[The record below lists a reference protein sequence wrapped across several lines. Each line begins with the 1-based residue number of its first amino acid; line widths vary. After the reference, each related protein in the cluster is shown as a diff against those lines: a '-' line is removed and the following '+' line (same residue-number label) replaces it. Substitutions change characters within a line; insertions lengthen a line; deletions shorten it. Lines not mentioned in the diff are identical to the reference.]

1 MTVSASQSGPDRPL
15 LVLLWRADDRNV
27 DWAGLRWLGDADFA
41 FALDSGIEDQFPQG
55 LEIEPIQGSTANI
68 GKALRQL
75 NARYPQADVL
85 LFRSDLIAPE
95 RFVQRLQELMQ
106 QDDRP
111 DQILMPGNY
120 SGVHAEQSDPLL
132 GLPYTEQLD
141 PDSLLQSCGDRCW
154 QWVDTAPLDCLLI
167 RFEMIAERSANIG
180 RAPAALVDDFYIC
193 DPAVSNERV
202 LPEEARPP
210 LGRVRLRVSE
220 LLRAGISHLPTID
233 PNRQPVTLHIA
244 HSWGGGV
251 WRWIEDFID
260 GDDSSRHLV
269 LVAESD
275 GPGQRCGRRLQLCA
289 LGPGRGV
296 IREFELSPDIDSTAR
311 THVAYAEHL
320 QAVINRFG
328 VGRIIVSSLIG
339 HSLDCLKTGLPT
351 LQVLHDFYPLWP
363 FLDYDPEPFTEA
375 GQGVDFER
383 AFDQY
388 GPGMRLRPQRP
399 EFWRRLTHAWRD
411 AVDRHAVE
419 LIAPTRH
426 VIERWRL
433 MNPEMHLDIGHEPHG
448 FRPFTDERLGDA
460 TPDGEIETSPANRDA
475 KLHLLIP
482 GRLTAGKG
490 LNLLKQALPGLRKY
504 ARLTALGCGREAF
517 SLMGES
523 GIDLIPNYQRD
534 ELPGLIQTLRP
545 HAALLL
551 STVPETWNYTLS
563 EIRALNVLPVAT
575 NIGSFRERIEHG
587 VDGFLIEPE
596 PDALIAQVRMLY
608 EQHEQI
614 VSMLARSRP
623 ERSPADQANAIRARI
638 PGRLGTLPMYQAMQ
652 TSQSDSA
659 RLAAELA
666 DARQAAIK
674 VEREQLEMR
683 GQLSERTRWAHT
695 MERQFRQRS
704 EWAERLNRDNQ
715 ALQSDLSDSQQALA
729 DQTELQRRTAQ
740 DLEQTSVE
748 RERIQQLVDQIIAS
762 RSWRIT
768 RPLRVLNRVL
778 TGPVVPKLL
787 NPLNWPR
794 LIGTFIH
801 HWRLRGLK
809 QTLWLL
815 QSLPP
820 PEPEPA
826 TVGETSIPQADR
838 VASPLSLPVV
848 DQPRISIVVPVHNQ
862 LHYTAA
868 CLHSVFAATNTTTY
882 ELIVV
887 DDASSDGTRRWLKRC
902 RGLKVLTNRNNLG
915 FIGSCNRGASAAR
928 GEFVL
933 FLNNDTKVTDRWLD
947 TMLAVFEQQA
957 GVGVVGARLV
967 FADGSLQEAG
977 GIIFDDGSGWNYGR
991 GDDADRP
998 QYSFLSET
1006 DYVSG
1011 ACLMLRRALFE
1022 QLEGFDTHYSPA
1034 YYEDTDLCFRVREKG
1049 LKVMY
1054 QPAATVV
1061 HFEGVTSG
1069 TDESSG
1075 TKRYQAVNREKFI
1088 ERWQQQLERQPPQDI
1103 REQSADP
1110 VRHLRYHRHAKRAL
1124 VIDAV
1129 TPMPQQDSGSVR
1141 MFALLKLL
1149 DQIGYQ
1155 TSFMPS
1161 NLAWAGADSIGL
1173 QQAGIEV
1180 LTAPWLNDAEDWLAE
1195 HGSDLDLVLVSRHYV
1210 LSPLLRLIRYYC
1222 PNARLLFDT
1231 VDLHFLRE
1239 EREAELA
1246 GSAAVRREAARTRR
1260 AELELVDKADAT
1272 LVVSEFEAG
1281 LLADLKPD
1289 ARVQVVSNVHSLQD
1303 PGKSWIERKDLLF
1316 VGGFQHPPNQDAAV
1330 WLIDKILPLIRA
1342 ELDDVKLH
1350 LIGSKMPDEIRE
1362 RQAPGLV
1369 VHGFVAD
1376 LEPYLNGC
1384 RVSLA
1389 PLRYGAGV
1397 KGKVNQAMSHG
1408 LPVVATSC
1416 AAEGMYTTHEQ
1427 DVLMADTAEAFAA
1440 EVVRVYRDQAL
1451 WQTIAANG
1459 RENVERHFSVAAAE
1473 RALLELLSDL
1483 EA

>member
-1 MTVSASQSGPDRPL
+1 MTGSVSQSGPDQPL
-15 LVLLWRADDRNV
+15 LVLLWRADDRDV
-27 DWAGLRWLGDADFA
+27 DWSALRWLDDADFA
-41 FALDSGIEDQFPQG
+41 FALGPGFDDAASHD
-55 LEIEPIQGSTANI
+55 LEIESVQGSTANV
-68 GKALRQL
+68 AEPLRQL
-75 NARYPQADVL
+75 NERYPQADVL
-85 LFRSDLIAPE
+85 TFRSDLVAPE
-95 RFVQRLQELMQ
+95 RFVERLRTLMRQ
-106 QDDRP
+106 ADRP
-111 DQILMPGNY
+111 DQLLLPGNY
-120 SGVHAEQSDPLL
+120 SDSYAEQSDPLL
-132 GLPYTEQLD
+132 GLNDGNQSD
-141 PDSLLQSCGDRCW
+141 PDSLLQSCGDRRW
-154 QWVDTAPLDCLLI
+154 QWVDAAPPDCLLI
-167 RFEMIAERSANIG
+167 RSEMIAERPAELG
-180 RAPAALVDDFYIC
+180 RAPAALVDDFYIR
-193 DPAVSNERV
+193 DLAVRNERAI
-202 LPEEARPP
+202 PEEARPP

-220 LLRAGISHLPTID
+220 LLRAGVQHLSTID
-233 PNRQPVTLHIA
+233 PSRQPVTLHIA

-251 WRWIEDFID
+251 WRWIEDFMD
-260 GDDSSRHLV
+260 ADDSSRHLV
-269 LVAESD
+269 LEAVSD
-275 GPGQRCGRRLQLCA
+275 GPGRRCGRRLQLCA

-296 IREFELSPDIDSTAR
+296 IREFELSPDIDSTAL
-311 THVAYAEHL
+311 THAAYAEHL
-320 QAVINRFG
+320 QAVIERFG

-363 FLDYDPEPFTEA
+363 FLDYDPEPFAEA

-383 AFDQY
+383 AFDRH
-388 GPGMRLRPQRP
+388 GPGMRLRPRRP
-399 EFWRRLTHAWRD
+399 EFWRRLAQAWRD
-411 AVDRHAVE
+411 AIGEHAVE

-448 FRPFTDERLGDA
+448 FRPFAGEWINE
-460 TPDGEIETSPANRDA
+460 EIETHPANGNT

-490 LNLLKQALPGLRKY
+490 LNLLKQALPELRKY

-523 GIDLIPNYQRD
+523 GIDLIPNYRRD
-534 ELPGLIQTLRP
+534 ELPELIQTLRP
-545 HAALLL
+545 QAALLL

-563 EIRALNVLPVAT
+563 EMRALNVLPVAT

-596 PDALIAQVRMLY
+596 PDALIAQVRLLS
-608 EQHEQI
+608 EQI
-614 VSMLARSRP
+614 ESLAAMTERSQP
-623 ERSPADQANAIRARI
+623 ERSLADQADAIRARI
-638 PGRLGTLPMYQAMQ
+638 PARLGARPMYQAMQ
-652 TSQSDSA
+652 TSQSGTA

-666 DARQAAIK
+666 DARQAKIMA
-674 VEREQLEMR
+674 EREQLEMR
-683 GQLSERTRWAHT
+683 EQLSERTRWAHT

-704 EWAERLNRDNQ
+704 QWAERLNKDNQ
-715 ALQSDLSDSQQALA
+715 ALQLNLSDSQQALA

-740 DLEQTSVE
+740 DLEQISAE
-748 RERIQQLVDQIIAS
+748 RERVEQLLDQIMAS

-778 TGPVVPKLL
+778 SGPVVPKLF

-794 LIGTFIH
+794 LIGTFFH

-838 VASPLSLPVV
+838 VAPPLSLPMA
-848 DQPRISIVVPVHNQ
+848 DRPRISIVVPVHNQ

-868 CLHSVFAATNTTTY
+868 CLHSVITATNSASF
-882 ELIVV
+882 EIIVV

-902 RGLKVLTNRNNLG
+902 RGLKVLTNRSNLG
-915 FIGSCNRGASAAR
+915 FIGSCNRGASTAR
-928 GEFVL
+928 GEFIV

-947 TMLAVFEQQA
+947 AMLAVFEQQSE
-957 GVGVVGARLV
+957 VGVVGARLV
-967 FADGSLQEAG
+967 YADGSLQEAG
-977 GIIFDDGSGWNYGR
+977 GMIFADGSGWNYGR

-998 QYSFLSET
+998 QYSFVSET

-1011 ACLMLRRALFE
+1011 ACLMLHRSLFE

-1034 YYEDTDLCFRVREKG
+1034 YYEDTDLCFRVREQG

-1088 ERWQQQLERQPPQDI
+1088 QRWQHRLERQPQQDI

-1110 VRHLRYHRHAKRAL
+1110 VRHLRYHRYAKRAL

-1161 NLAWAGADSIGL
+1161 NLAWAGVDSIEL

-1180 LTAPWLNDAEDWLAE
+1180 LTAPWLNDVEDWLAE
-1195 HGSDLDLVLVSRHYV
+1195 HGRDLDLVLVSRHYV
-1210 LSPLLRLIRYYC
+1210 LSPLMRLIRYYC
-1222 PNARLLFDT
+1222 PHAHLLFDT

-1239 EREAELA
+1239 QREAELA
-1246 GSAAVRREAARTRR
+1246 GNAAVRREAARTRR
-1260 AELELVDKADAT
+1260 AELHLVDQADAT
-1272 LVVSEFEAG
+1272 LVVSEFEAD

-1303 PGKSWIERKDLLF
+1303 PGKSWAERKELLF

-1330 WLIDKILPLIRA
+1330 WLIDEILPLIRA
-1342 ELDDVKLH
+1342 ELPDVRLH

-1362 RQAPGLV
+1362 RRAEGLV

-1416 AAEGMYTTHEQ
+1416 AAEGMYTRHEQ

-1440 EVVRVYRDQAL
+1440 EVVRVYQDQAL
-1451 WQTIAANG
+1451 WETIATNG
-1459 RENVERHFSVAAAE
+1459 RENVERHFSVTAAE